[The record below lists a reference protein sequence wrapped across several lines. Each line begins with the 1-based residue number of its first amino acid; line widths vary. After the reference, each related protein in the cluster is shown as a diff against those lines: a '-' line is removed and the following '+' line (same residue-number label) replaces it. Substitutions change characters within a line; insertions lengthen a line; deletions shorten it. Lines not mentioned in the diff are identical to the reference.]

1 MKLLKI
7 LKEQKAQA
15 SIEFLLL
22 LGAIVGVSLLVG
34 YTVKSILNGTIN
46 GP

>member
-1 MKLLKI
+1 MKL
-7 LKEQKAQA
+7 LKEQKAQT

-34 YTVKSILNGTIN
+34 YTVKSVLNGTIS